1 MAAGSEPDFAPGPGR
16 VTLGR
21 RYISRGA
28 CNRSLALGEQPLK
41 AAKSPGWLMEETAL
55 HALMVRGLGGDSA
68 AYSSLLKHL
77 AEALRIYFRRKL
89 FKQQHE
95 AEDLVQDVLLAI
107 HAKRGTFDVSQRL
120 KVWVYAI
127 AQYKLIDY
135 LRRRKR
141 RGVAA
146 PIEDETALFAEEGDT
161 TASADV
167 ETLLSHLPE
176 KQRES
181 IRLVKLEEL
190 SVREAAEKAGI
201 SESDVKVSVHR
212 GLKKLSKIVRDGE
225 G

>member
-1 MAAGSEPDFAPGPGR
+1 M
-16 VTLGR
+16 V
-21 RYISRGA
+21 
-28 CNRSLALGEQPLK
+28 RSLA
-41 AAKSPGWLMEETAL
+41 
-55 HALMVRGLGGDSA
+55 GDAA
-68 AYSSLLKHL
+68 AYTSLLKHL
-77 AEALRIYFRRKL
+77 AEALRVYFRRKL
-89 FKQQHE
+89 FQQQHE

-107 HAKRGTFDVSQRL
+107 HTKRATFDASQKL
-120 KVWVYAI
+120 TAWVYAI
-127 AQYKLIDY
+127 AHYKLIDL

-141 RGVAA
+141 RGVMA
-146 PIEDETALFAEEGDT
+146 PIEDETALFANDNDAAASGDI
-161 TASADV
+161 

-212 GLKKLSKIVRDGE
+212 GLKKLSRIVKDGE